1 MEALKQTGKSPED
14 QPSSL
19 GPLSLFE
26 IKDLQEECYFD
37 ASHLK
42 IAVGKTGRLGN
53 SSPTAWFSSGSF
65 TSSSITLGQLAS
77 WASVSNPVN

>member
-42 IAVGKTGRLGN
+42 IAVGRQ
-53 SSPTAWFSSGSF
+53 AD
-65 TSSSITLGQLAS
+65 
-77 WASVSNPVN
+77 